1 MIIELIEP
9 RTDMADRAGRV
20 HRAVGVDVQ
29 LHNCHTS
36 PHLIVLR
43 LKLKVDV
50 RLSGY
55 SLGKLKQ
62 PLRIRR
68 FYM

>member
-1 MIIELIEP
+1 
-9 RTDMADRAGRV
+9 MADRADRV

-36 PHLIVLR
+36 PHLTVLR

-55 SLGKLKQ
+55 SLGKLNFKQ

-68 FYM
+68 FYMQY